1 MKGDIYE
8 HENGL
13 LDCQIGNSDIVQHF
27 FQAVKKHYGF
37 GCYKVQDALR
47 EYSAI
52 GTITLLPEATCVD

>member
-27 FQAVKKHYGF
+27 FQAVKKIMDLDSSESNDG
-37 GCYKVQDALR
+37 KSTLI
-47 EYSAI
+47 EYYVY
-52 GTITLLPEATCVD
+52 CV